1 MSTTLTDSEIDDIC
15 AGLKQSHA
23 KIRYLKSLGIHAL
36 RKPNGAPLVSRN
48 QYDAVM
54 LGTVRSGGQPSIGSG
69 PVWGVH

>member
-1 MSTTLTDSEIDDIC
+1 MSSTLTDSEIDDIC

-54 LGTVRSGGQPSIGSG
+54 LGTVRSGNKLGSSIG
-69 PVWGVH
+69 PNWGVH